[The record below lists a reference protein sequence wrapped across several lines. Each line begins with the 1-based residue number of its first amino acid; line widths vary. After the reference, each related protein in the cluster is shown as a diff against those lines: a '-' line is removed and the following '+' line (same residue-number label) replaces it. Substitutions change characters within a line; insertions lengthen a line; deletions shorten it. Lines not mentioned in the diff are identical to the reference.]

1 MAASS
6 DKPDNAIMFD
16 SNGGVRS
23 YDGPGTE
30 GALEFL
36 QPIFAAAD
44 IPIESVGLYVS
55 GFSYNNPADMGL
67 YPTINP

>member
-6 DKPDNAIMFD
+6 NNPNKAIMFD
-16 SNGGVRS
+16 SNGAVRS
-23 YDGPGTE
+23 YDGPGKE

-44 IPIESVGLYVS
+44 IPIDSVDLYVS
-55 GFSYNNPADMGL
+55 EFSYTNPADMGL

>member
-6 DKPDNAIMFD
+6 NKPDNAIMFD
-16 SNGGVRS
+16 SEGSVRS
-23 YDGPGTE
+23 YDGPGIE

-44 IPIESVGLYVS
+44 IPIGSVDLYES
-55 GFSYNNPADMGL
+55 GFSYTNPADMSL